1 MTQIQVSYSEEHTNV
16 SICPMLISTQ
26 RQRRRRSMS
35 SSLFKFDLKIKYRS
49 VPTCRDYGW
58 GRFFMEAYGLAVSL
72 AEGVGVDAG
81 ALGRG

>member
-1 MTQIQVSYSEEHTNV
+1 
-16 SICPMLISTQ
+16 
-26 RQRRRRSMS
+26 MS

-58 GRFFMEAYGLAVSL
+58 GRLFMEAYGRSVLAQ
-72 AEGVGVDAG
+72 AVGVDAD

>member
-1 MTQIQVSYSEEHTNV
+1 
-16 SICPMLISTQ
+16 
-26 RQRRRRSMS
+26 MS

>member
-1 MTQIQVSYSEEHTNV
+1 
-16 SICPMLISTQ
+16 
-26 RQRRRRSMS
+26 MS

-72 AEGVGVDAG
+72 AEGVGVEAD